1 MEEVTMGRKNLLA
14 GLDDGELTA
23 VNSDSATGGDGPRKP
38 AQPTLG
44 SHGAVGAMSRSL
56 EMISAE
62 RRAALVL
69 GERIAAG
76 QNVVEIDAG
85 LIDPSFVTDRMKGT
99 DRDHADLKELI
110 RQHGQQVPVLLRP
123 HPSQPGRFQV
133 AYGHR
138 RVRALGELD
147 RPVRAVVR
155 ELSDDELVVA
165 QGQENNAR
173 KDLSFIERASFAA
186 TLEDRSFGRETLMA
200 ALNVDKTE
208 LSRLISV
215 NRAIPREIVEAIGP
229 APKAGRRRWMELAD
243 RLGARGADKAAAPI
257 LDDDK
262 FRSRS
267 SDDRFGI
274 LFAALAPRRPK
285 TARPTVWSGDDGKK
299 VVRIERSPDRTTL
312 IVDAKAAPAF
322 GDFVIDRLPDLY
334 RAFRE
339 EHRDG

>member
-1 MEEVTMGRKNLLA
+1 MGRKNLLA
-14 GLDDGELTA
+14 GLEDGELTA
-23 VNSDSATGGDGPRKP
+23 VNFDSATGGDAPRRL

-44 SHGAVGAMSRSL
+44 SRGAVGAMSRSL

-76 QNVVEIDAG
+76 QNVVEIDTV
-85 LIDPSFVTDRMKGT
+85 LIDPSIVTDRMKGT
-99 DRDHADLKELI
+99 DQDHTSLKELI

-138 RVRALGELD
+138 RVRALAELE

-155 ELSDDELVVA
+155 ELTDDELVVA

-186 TLEDRSFGRETLMA
+186 TLEDRSFGRETIMA

-215 NRAIPREIVEAIGP
+215 SRAIPREIVEAIGP
-229 APKAGRRRWMELAD
+229 APKSGRRRWMELAD
-243 RLGARGADKAAAPI
+243 RLGTRGADKAAAPI

-262 FRSRS
+262 FRSRD
-267 SDDRFGI
+267 SDERFGF

-285 TARPTVWSGDDGKK
+285 TARPTVWTGDDGKK

-312 IVDAKAAPAF
+312 VVDDKTAPAF
-322 GDFVIDRLPDLY
+322 GEFVIDRLPELY

>member
-1 MEEVTMGRKNLLA
+1 MEEVKMGRKNLLA
-14 GLDDGELTA
+14 GLDDDELTA
-23 VNSDSATGGDGPRKP
+23 VNFDPATGGDAPKKL

-44 SHGAVGAMSRSL
+44 SRGAVGAMSRSL
-56 EMISAE
+56 EIISAE
-62 RRAALVL
+62 RRAAQVL

-76 QNVVEIDAG
+76 QNTVEIDTV

-99 DRDHADLKELI
+99 NEEHADLRELI

-138 RVRALGELD
+138 RVRALAELE
-147 RPVRAVVR
+147 RPVRAIVR

-173 KDLSFIERASFAA
+173 KDLSFIERATFAA
-186 TLEDRSFGRETLMA
+186 TLEDRSFSRETIIA

-215 NRAIPREIVEAIGP
+215 SRAIPRKIVEAIGP

-243 RLGARGADKAAAPI
+243 RLGARGAEKTAAPI
-257 LDDDK
+257 LDDDQ
-262 FRSRS
+262 FRFRN

-285 TARPTVWSGDDGKK
+285 AARPTVWTGDDGKK

-312 IVDAKAAPAF
+312 SVDDKAAPAF
-322 GDFVIDRLPDLY
+322 GEFVIERLPELY

>member
-1 MEEVTMGRKNLLA
+1 MGEVKMGRKNLLA
-14 GLDDGELTA
+14 GLDDDELTA
-23 VNSDSATGGDGPRKP
+23 VNFDPATGGDAPKKP

-44 SHGAVGAMSRSL
+44 SRGAVGAMSRSL
-56 EMISAE
+56 EIISAE
-62 RRAALVL
+62 RRAAQVL

-76 QNVVEIDAG
+76 QNVVEIDTI

-99 DRDHADLKELI
+99 DQDHADLKELI

-123 HPSQPGRFQV
+123 HPSQAGRFQV

-138 RVRALGELD
+138 RVRALAELE
-147 RPVRAVVR
+147 RPVRAVIR
-155 ELSDDELVVA
+155 ELTDDELVVA

-186 TLEDRSFGRETLMA
+186 TLEDRSFSRETIIA

-215 NRAIPREIVEAIGP
+215 SRAIPREIVEAIGP

-243 RLGARGADKAAAPI
+243 RLGARGAEKAAAPI

-267 SDDRFGI
+267 SDDRFAI

-285 TARPTVWSGDDGKK
+285 AARPTVWTGDDGKK
-299 VVRIERSPDRTTL
+299 VVRIERRLDCTTL
-312 IVDAKAAPAF
+312 SVDDKAAPAF
-322 GDFVIDRLPDLY
+322 SEFLIDRLPKLY

-339 EHRDG
+339 AHRDA

>member
-14 GLDDGELTA
+14 GLDDDELTA
-23 VNSDSATGGDGPRKP
+23 VNFDSATGGDAPRRL

-44 SHGAVGAMSRSL
+44 SRGAVGAMSRSL

-76 QNVVEIDAG
+76 QNVVEIDTG

-99 DRDHADLKELI
+99 DRDHTNLKELI
-110 RQHGQQVPVLLRP
+110 QQHGQQVPVLLRP

-138 RVRALGELD
+138 RVRALAELE

-173 KDLSFIERASFAA
+173 KDLSFIERASFAT
-186 TLEDRSFGRETLMA
+186 TLEDRSFGRETIMA

-215 NRAIPREIVEAIGP
+215 SRAIPREIIETIGP

-257 LDDDK
+257 LNDDE

-274 LFAALAPRRPK
+274 LFAALTPRRPK
-285 TARPTVWSGDDGKK
+285 TPRPTVWTGDDGKK

-312 IVDAKAAPAF
+312 VVDDKAAPAF
-322 GDFVIDRLPDLY
+322 GEFVIDRLPELY

-339 EHRDG
+339 EPRDG

>member
-1 MEEVTMGRKNLLA
+1 MEEVKMGRKNLLA
-14 GLDDGELTA
+14 GLDDAELTA
-23 VNSDSATGGDGPRKP
+23 VNFDPATEGDAPKKL

-44 SHGAVGAMSRSL
+44 SRGAVGAMSRSL
-56 EMISAE
+56 EIISAE
-62 RRAALVL
+62 RRAAQVL

-76 QNVVEIDAG
+76 QNVVEIDTI

-99 DRDHADLKELI
+99 DQDHADLKELI

-123 HPSQPGRFQV
+123 HPNHAGRFQV

-138 RVRALGELD
+138 RVRALAELE

-186 TLEDRSFGRETLMA
+186 TLEDRSFNRETIIA

-215 NRAIPREIVEAIGP
+215 SRAIPREIVEAIGP

-243 RLGARGADKAAAPI
+243 RLGARGAEKAAAPI

-262 FRSRS
+262 FRARN

-274 LFAALAPRRPK
+274 LFAALALRRPK
-285 TARPTVWSGDDGKK
+285 AVRPTVWTGDDGKK
-299 VVRIERSPDRTTL
+299 VVRIERRPDCTTL
-312 IVDAKAAPAF
+312 SVDDKAAPAF
-322 GDFVIDRLPDLY
+322 GEFVIDRLPELY

-339 EHRDG
+339 AHRDA

>member
-1 MEEVTMGRKNLLA
+1 MGRKNLLA
-14 GLDDGELTA
+14 DLDGGELTA
-23 VNSDSATGGDGPRKP
+23 VNFDSATGGDVPRRL

-44 SHGAVGAMSRSL
+44 SRGAVGAMSRSL

-62 RRAALVL
+62 RRAAQVL

-76 QNVVEIDAG
+76 QNVVEIDTV
-85 LIDPSFVTDRMKGT
+85 LIDPSFVTDRMRGT
-99 DRDHADLKELI
+99 DQDHAKLKELI

-123 HPSQPGRFQV
+123 HPSQPSRFQV

-138 RVRALGELD
+138 RVRALAELE

-155 ELSDDELVVA
+155 ELTDDELVVA

-186 TLEDRSFGRETLMA
+186 TLEDRSFGRETIMA

-215 NRAIPREIVEAIGP
+215 SRAIPRDIVEAIGP

-262 FRSRS
+262 FRSRD
-267 SDDRFGI
+267 SDGRFGF
-274 LFAALAPRRPK
+274 LYAALAPRRPK
-285 TARPTVWSGDDGKK
+285 AARPTVWTGDDGKK
-299 VVRIERSPDRTTL
+299 VVRIERSLDRTTL
-312 IVDAKAAPAF
+312 VVDDKTAPAF
-322 GDFVIDRLPDLY
+322 GEFVIDRLPELY